1 MRLSGTGSC
10 ALAGI
15 VGLVLAAACSPSL
28 TSPSIG
34 APFSQIDLQVGT
46 GATAEIGDTLAV
58 AYTGWLY
65 DPSEPDEKGPQFD
78 ASREEPFVFVL
89 GSGQVIEGW
98 ERGVVGMQV
107 GGLRRLIIPPSLAY
121 GGTRSGTIPPFATLV
136 FEVELLNV
144 E

>member
-1 MRLSGTGSC
+1 MRLPGAGPS

-15 VGLVLAAACSPSL
+15 VGLVLATGCSPSL
-28 TSPSIG
+28 TSPSIS
-34 APFSQIDLQVGT
+34 APFSQTDVQVGT
-46 GATAEIGDTLAV
+46 GATAEVGDTLTV
-58 AYTGWLY
+58 AYTEWLY
-65 DPSEPDEKGPQFD
+65 DPAEPDEKGPQFD
-78 ASREEPFVFVL
+78 ASREDPFVFVL

-121 GGTRSGTIPPFATLV
+121 GGTRSGTIPPYATLV
-136 FEVELLNV
+136 FDVELLNV